1 MKGIPASDGV
11 AIGPV
16 FIWEDKDPVVD
27 KKPIHDTKKALE
39 KLDQAVEDS
48 KNQLKK
54 IQEKARQ
61 SLGESEAQ
69 VFDAHLLLM
78 EDPEWIGKIQT
89 LIENEKVCSEYIVQ
103 KVTNEFVA
111 VFEAMDNEYLKAR
124 ASDLKDVSGRLI
136 KNILGLATDL
146 SDMGSE
152 PVIIVARDLTPSDTA
167 QLDKEAVLGF
177 ITEQGNKTSH
187 SAIIARTMGIPAL
200 VGARGLLESLEAIES
215 QNIKLAFDGNTGEI
229 HINPEVDIIR
239 KYNEKIEEEKKM
251 ANLNESVRGLKSCSR
266 DGFEVELACNIAK
279 PEEADLVVESDGEG
293 VGLFRSEFLFMDR
306 DQPPSEDEQYLAYK
320 TAVEKLKGRPLIVRT
335 LDAGGDKQIPYL
347 NIDEE
352 MNPFLGYRALRI
364 CLDDEELFRPQ
375 IRSILRASAHGQVKI
390 MLPMVA
396 TMNEFRQAKA
406 LVESEKSKLL
416 SDGIRFDP
424 EIELGIMVEIPS
436 VAVLAH
442 KFAKEVDFFSIG
454 TNDLTQYTLAAD
466 RMNAKLGKLYNHR
479 NPAVLGLIKMVIDA
493 AEKEGKWVGMC
504 GEAAGDK
511 YMIPILLGMG
521 LKEFSMAPSSI
532 LPSRRLIRSLS
543 AKDCKVLANDVLNM
557 NDVEEIE
564 KKMEAFLMQYK

>member
-1 MKGIPASDGV
+1 MK
-11 AIGPV
+11 
-16 FIWEDKDPVVD
+16 K
-27 KKPIHDTKKALE
+27 
-39 KLDQAVEDS
+39 
-48 KNQLKK
+48 LKK
-54 IQEKARQ
+54 K
-61 SLGESEAQ
+61 
-69 VFDAHLLLM
+69 
-78 EDPEWIGKIQT
+78 
-89 LIENEKVCSEYIVQ
+89 
-103 KVTNEFVA
+103 
-111 VFEAMDNEYLKAR
+111 
-124 ASDLKDVSGRLI
+124 
-136 KNILGLATDL
+136 
-146 SDMGSE
+146 
-152 PVIIVARDLTPSDTA
+152 
-167 QLDKEAVLGF
+167 
-177 ITEQGNKTSH
+177 
-187 SAIIARTMGIPAL
+187 
-200 VGARGLLESLEAIES
+200 
-215 QNIKLAFDGNTGEI
+215 
-229 HINPEVDIIR
+229 
-239 KYNEKIEEEKKM
+239 KKM